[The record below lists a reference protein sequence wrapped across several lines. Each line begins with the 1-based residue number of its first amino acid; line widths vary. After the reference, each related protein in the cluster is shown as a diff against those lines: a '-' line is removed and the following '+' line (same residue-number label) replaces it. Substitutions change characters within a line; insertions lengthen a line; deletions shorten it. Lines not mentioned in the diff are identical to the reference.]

1 MNITLEQSSFAMAPA
16 LAEVF
21 TQEGS
26 IDARLLA
33 QALGK
38 SKIAPIAR
46 ALGVKEDTLRHN
58 PTSELAQSRA
68 HLLVDALNELYRYIP
83 DWKSCLI
90 WLNRPYPGT
99 AGKSPMN
106 YIDTGNIEVFA
117 NLVRAFGTGEP
128 A

>member
-1 MNITLEQSSFAMAPA
+1 MNVTVEKVNFTIAPA
-16 LAEVF
+16 LADVF
-21 TQEGS
+21 TDDGL

-58 PTSELAQSRA
+58 PTSELAQARA
-68 HLLVDALNELYRYIP
+68 HALVDALDELYRYIP

-90 WLNRPYPGT
+90 WLNRRYPGT
-99 AGKSPMN
+99 GGKSPMK

-117 NLVRAFGTGEP
+117 DLVRAFGTGAP